1 MRPVAKTFI
10 ALSAAFMGLTMAQES
25 AAFSLSSAS
34 RTAGAGAK
42 QLAFI
47 SEKIQTVGPFAHVL
61 FCKANPDDCR
71 ATKRTRWGRAPVFL
85 TAKRQ
90 EQLRQINMAVNS
102 AITPKN
108 DQIAAGF
115 GDSWALSPKA
125 GDCEDYAITKRH
137 KLISMGWPARAVR
150 LAVTYTASGE
160 GHMVLVVRSNKG
172 DLVLDN
178 RIDAIRMWNKTGLK
192 WKMMQ
197 ASLDPRKWVGV

>member
-1 MRPVAKTFI
+1 MRRFAKAI
-10 ALSAAFMGLTMAQES
+10 ASLSLAIMTLAPAGQS
-25 AAFSLSSAS
+25 QAFSLSSAS
-34 RTAGAGAK
+34 RMAGAK
-42 QLAFI
+42 HLAFI
-47 SEKIQTVGPFAHVL
+47 SEKTQTVGPFAHVL
-61 FCKANPDDCR
+61 FCKANPEDCR

-85 TAKRQ
+85 TERRQ
-90 EQLRQINMAVNS
+90 QQLRDVNIAVNT
-102 AITPKN
+102 AIEPRN
-108 DQIAAGF
+108 DAIANGF
-115 GDSWALSPKA
+115 GDSWKLAPQA

-137 KLISMGWPARAVR
+137 RLISMGWPARAVR

-160 GHMVLVVRSNKG
+160 GHMVLVVRSSKG

>member
-1 MRPVAKTFI
+1 MRPFAKTI
-10 ALSAAFMGLTMAQES
+10 LALSAAVMGIAAAEPS
-25 AAFSLSSAS
+25 AAFSLASAS
-34 RTAGAGAK
+34 RSHPSK

-47 SEKIQTVGPFAHVL
+47 SEKAQTVGPFAHVL
-61 FCKANPDDCR
+61 FCKENPDDCR
-71 ATKRTRWGRAPVFL
+71 PAKRSRWGRAPIML

-90 EQLRQINMAVNS
+90 AELREINTAVNA
-102 AITPKN
+102 AIEPKN
-108 DQIAAGF
+108 DAVVSGF
-115 GDSWALSPKA
+115 GDRWTLAPQA

-160 GHMVLVVRSNKG
+160 GHMVLVIRSSRG

-178 RIDAIRMWNKTGLK
+178 RIDAIRAWNKTGLK